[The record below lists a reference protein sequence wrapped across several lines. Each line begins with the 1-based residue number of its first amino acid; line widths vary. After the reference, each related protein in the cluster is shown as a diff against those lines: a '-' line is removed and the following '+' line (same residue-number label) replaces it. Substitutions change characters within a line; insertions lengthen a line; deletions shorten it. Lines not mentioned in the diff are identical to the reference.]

1 MMKKLI
7 SAVVAGIML
16 TFNCV
21 GVYAVDDET
30 SISINT
36 AKYDNETKLV
46 NVTGNVK
53 NPVDS
58 QIITIMSTGITQS
71 SSFDFDTIVFI
82 DQNEGVSFDENGN
95 FSLSFALSST
105 AVEGKNYFVRVGGSE
120 ISSPAYMAFNFN
132 ANGEVTI
139 LYGDVT
145 NDGKVDADDAAVLLK
160 YVLDP
165 SSVEISTE
173 GLANAQ
179 IKATTIDNFTA
190 EEVAMI
196 LEKAVDSGFLFPAE
210 LNERR

>member
-82 DQNEGVSFDENGN
+82 DQNEGVSFDEN
-95 FSLSFALSST
+95 FRIKALKTIITRKS
-105 AVEGKNYFVRVGGSE
+105 EPIHKN
-120 ISSPAYMAFNFN
+120 NL
-132 ANGEVTI
+132 VTI
-139 LYGDVT
+139 TKPIIY
-145 NDGKVDADDAAVLLK
+145 
-160 YVLDP
+160 
-165 SSVEISTE
+165 
-173 GLANAQ
+173 Q
-179 IKATTIDNFTA
+179 W
-190 EEVAMI
+190 
-196 LEKAVDSGFLFPAE
+196 
-210 LNERR
+210 